1 MRKHIRIENP
11 VAGAGWT
18 SRQKAKKF
26 VANGV
31 AEWVRFG
38 DTIRFITQHPSR
50 AAVQRSVDTT
60 RNAYDR
66 ASGTGMAS
74 LKAIQ
79 NLPAAGDVVRVV
91 MLTGRRTR
99 KVA

>member
-26 VANGV
+26 VANGC

-38 DTIRFITQHPSR
+38 DTIRFVNQARTE
-50 AAVQRSVDTT
+50 AVAGRFRHMTE
-60 RNAYDR
+60 YDR
-66 ASGTGMAS
+66 AARTGMAS
-74 LKAIQ
+74 LGAIR
-79 NLPAAGDVVRVV
+79 NLPTTGDVVRVV
-91 MLTGRRTR
+91 MLTARRTGR
-99 KVA
+99 AA